1 MSENEQIQENIRQRL
16 LRDIRLLVAEAKQS
30 AAIVVNAAMSLLYWR
45 VGKRLNEEVLR
56 GKRAG
61 YGEELVIGISKELTA
76 EYGTGFS
83 EKNLRRMRQF
93 AEVYPDEEIVVSLIR
108 QYTSCRLSDTI
119 TAKGN
124 TPGQLHKAIEIARH
138 RLSAEDQTLDE

>member
-1 MSENEQIQENIRQRL
+1 MSENEQIQENIRHQL
-16 LRDIRLLVAEAKQS
+16 LSDIRLLITEAKQS
-30 AAIVVNAAMSLLYWR
+30 AAIAVNATMSLLYWR
-45 VGKRLNEEVLR
+45 IGKRLNDQVLQ

-76 EYGTGFS
+76 EYGAGFS

-108 QYTSCRLSDTI
+108 QS
-119 TAKGN
+119 
-124 TPGQLHKAIEIARH
+124 P
-138 RLSAEDQTLDE
+138 